1 MNAYKVLRDR
11 QQEEFNSI
19 PLGFAF
25 GQKQFDELL
34 ARWEITADEAPLKIA
49 AIGAGGDIQKKD
61 VPLLRAMTARHK
73 AEMAAAIAEDQT
85 GDGFICDMFSY
96 ELNNHEYSITYD
108 TSDALEALG
117 LTAAEVAADKRLQR
131 GLALA
136 HRQIMRVN

>member
-49 AIGAGGDIQKKD
+49 AIGAGGYIRKKD
-61 VPLLRAMTARHK
+61 IPLLKEMSTRHRE
-73 AEMAAAIAEDQT
+73 EMAAAIAGDKT
-85 GDGFICDMFSY
+85 GEGFIRDMFFY
-96 ELNNHEYSITYD
+96 YLNNHEYCITYD
-108 TSDALEALG
+108 TTDALEALG
-117 LTAAEVAADKRLQR
+117 LTAAEVVADKRLQR
-131 GLALA
+131 GLTLA

>member
-49 AIGAGGDIQKKD
+49 AIGAGGD
-61 VPLLRAMTARHK
+61 
-73 AEMAAAIAEDQT
+73 
-85 GDGFICDMFSY
+85 
-96 ELNNHEYSITYD
+96 N
-108 TSDALEALG
+108 
-117 LTAAEVAADKRLQR
+117 
-131 GLALA
+131 
-136 HRQIMRVN
+136 

>member
-1 MNAYKVLRDR
+1 
-11 QQEEFNSI
+11 
-19 PLGFAF
+19 
-25 GQKQFDELL
+25 
-34 ARWEITADEAPLKIA
+34 
-49 AIGAGGDIQKKD
+49 
-61 VPLLRAMTARHK
+61 MTARHK

>member
-49 AIGAGGDIQKKD
+49 AIGAGGYIQKKD

-73 AEMAAAIAEDQT
+73 AELKAAIAEDET
-85 GDGFICDMFSY
+85 GEGFIHDMFYY
-96 ELNNHEYSITYD
+96 ELNNNEYSITYD
-108 TSDALEALG
+108 TTDALEALG
-117 LTAAEVAADKRLQR
+117 LTAEEIAADERLKK

-136 HRQIMRVN
+136 HSQIMGVD

>member
-34 ARWEITADEAPLKIA
+34 AGGKIPADEPPLKTA
-49 AIGAGGDIQKKD
+49 PMGAGGYIQKKD